1 MSFDAVMGDT
11 IRDDKILLQWNS
23 IADRMQ
29 RRWRKLTRDDVVRPG
44 GNSEYLASLLQ
55 VRYGVD
61 RAEALLQVR
70 EFESG
75 LR

>member
-1 MSFDAVMGDT
+1 MSLDSVMRDT
-11 IRDDKILLQWNS
+11 IRDDRVMLQWS
-23 IADRMQ
+23 WIADRIQ
-29 RRWRKLTRDDVVRPG
+29 RRWRKLTREDVVRPG

-75 LR
+75 LC